1 MRKRFYTLLA
11 LAFATL
17 VTTTSLVQAQSL
29 PQHEG
34 QRKQAA
40 KAFESSDWQTVINIT
55 GEVLKANPKDGLALH
70 LRGSSRI
77 EYGISMGDAVIIR
90 SGITDSREAITVA
103 GQDAEFNYY
112 LPYLYG
118 MTSLANLEN
127 QVAHAETS
135 IQIAGQLLDHP
146 KITAGQKANTY
157 YQRGLANS
165 AMKNATAAVK
175 DFRAAIALN
184 PKHMA
189 SFLAIPDAYAA
200 ADQAESA
207 IAAYAEAI
215 KAFPEEPLVYN
226 NQGMYYQKIGRA
238 NDALRSFTTAEQKN
252 PKYFIAITNRGYT
265 WLEGGR
271 PTEAERDFTAS
282 LKVNANQPAVYG
294 MRGTSR
300 LVQGNW
306 QAALEDYNMVLRAH
320 PNDPIAH
327 ADAGFAR
334 FFGRDYTGALA
345 EFNKVAEAGGSARF
359 INPWRVW
366 TLVRM
371 GRSAE
376 AIGIAQAS
384 RQKTAKEQD
393 WIDHVILFHV
403 GDISGDELINRVDRT
418 DAKIQTAQLCEARFF
433 IAEHHLRRGKQQE
446 AAAAYQQA
454 LATGQKELS
463 AFRGASYALRKFQ

>member
-1 MRKRFYTLLA
+1 MRKGFCTA
-11 LAFATL
+11 LAFAAL
-17 VTTTSLVQAQSL
+17 VSTSSFVQAQSL

-34 QRKQAA
+34 QRKQASQ
-40 KAFESSDWQTVINIT
+40 AFESSDWQTVIDIT
-55 GEVLKANPKDGLALH
+55 GEVLKANPKDPLALH
-70 LRGSSRI
+70 LRGSSQI
-77 EYGISMGDAVIIR
+77 EFGIAMTDAVMIR
-90 SGITDSREAITVA
+90 AGIADSREAITVA

-118 MTSLANLEN
+118 MTSLANLED
-127 QVAHAETS
+127 QSTHAEVA
-135 IQIAGQLLDHP
+135 IQIAGQLLSHP
-146 KITAGQKANTY
+146 KITAEQKANTY

-165 AMKNATAAVK
+165 AMQDATAAVK

-189 SFLAIPDAYAA
+189 SYLAIPDAYAA
-200 ADQAESA
+200 ADQAEFA

-215 KAFPEEPLVYN
+215 KAFPDEPLVHN
-226 NQGMYYQKIGRA
+226 NQGMYYQKIGRP
-238 NDALRSFTTAEQKN
+238 NDALRSFTSAVQKN
-252 PKYFIAITNRGYT
+252 PQYFIAITNRGYT
-265 WLEGGR
+265 WLEGGK
-271 PTEAERDFTAS
+271 PAEAERDFTAS
-282 LKVNANQPAVYG
+282 LQVNANQPAVYG

-306 QAALEDYNMVLRAH
+306 QAALEDYNMVLRVH

-334 FFGRDYTGALA
+334 FFGRDYAGALA

-359 INPWRVW
+359 IDPWRVW
-366 TLVRM
+366 TLVRL

-376 AIGIAQAS
+376 AAGIALSS
-384 RQKTAKEQD
+384 RQKSEKERD

-403 GDISGDELINRVDRT
+403 GEISGDDLINRVDRT

-433 IAEHHLRRGKQQE
+433 VAEHHLRRGKQQE
-446 AAAAYQQA
+446 AATAYQQA

-463 AFRGASYALRKFQ
+463 AFRGASYALQNFQ